1 MNHMDLCSDTHTIR
15 TDMAEG
21 NVTDAHTLELNYEYA
36 QHNVDILSIWF
47 ECEPR
52 KTVELLAQ
60 NKIPLS
66 PNDKG
71 KFGSYYNFVQE
82 CAEAN

>member
-1 MNHMDLCSDTHTIR
+1 MDLCFEAHSIHM
-15 TDMAEG
+15 DMAEG

-66 PNDKG
+66 PNDEG
-71 KFGSYYNFVQE
+71 KFGSYYNFVRE